1 VKCNDFLLV
10 TRCHAVTL
18 TFDPLTLKI
27 CGTSSVTCSWSV
39 VNLSQREV
47 EQSPTELLM
56 IWLIFAP
63 VTSRYDLDLC
73 PLDLELTTY
82 NTSAVLCLN
91 TVQNLSEVE

>member
-1 VKCNDFLLV
+1 
-10 TRCHAVTL
+10 
-18 TFDPLTLKI
+18 
-27 CGTSSVTCSWSV
+27 
-39 VNLSQREV
+39 
-47 EQSPTELLM
+47 M